1 MPNTHETLSALFTD
15 IANAIRGK
23 TGGTTP
29 LVADN
34 FPAEIAGIERAE
46 AAVQLIEQ
54 WYSLTTTEQKLPNG
68 TAARWQERQ
77 PSPRTQFESDLWR
90 KVGTGR
96 LRR

>member
-34 FPAEIAGIERAE
+34 FPAEIAGIETGGGGGAT
-46 AAVQLIEQ
+46 EQ